1 MAEPAYQLEYFAPRK
16 EKDEKKARVRVV
28 KKEKSAFAKQM
39 IKMARAFAAILLVVA
54 LMTGVLYTQTSVTE
68 LQSDLVQ
75 AEKDLTDQQAMH
87 AYLAHEME
95 SRANTRTIE
104 QRAKE
109 LGFAKTGANQI
120 TYVRAEDSNSI
131 ELKESAFELWWASV
145 KETVAGW
152 IDSLFSG
159 EEEEEDAPPEEQA
172 AAEPDQQ
179 PEGEP
184 PPE

>member
-16 EKDEKKARVRVV
+16 KEEKKARVHVA
-28 KKEKSAFAKQM
+28 KKEKSAFARQM
-39 IKMARAFAAILLVVA
+39 LKMVRALAAILLVVS
-54 LMTGVLYTQTSVTE
+54 LMTGVLYTQTSITE

-75 AEKDLTDQQAMH
+75 AEQDLTDQQAMH

-120 TYVRAEDSNSI
+120 TYVRVEDGNNI
-131 ELKESAFELWWASV
+131 ELKESDFALWWESV

-152 IDSLFSG
+152 LDKLFGGQDKAEDSV
-159 EEEEEDAPPEEQA
+159 ENAPA
-172 AAEPDQQ
+172 
-179 PEGEP
+179 
-184 PPE
+184 